1 MISSSEVGGC
11 CRVQVARLPSDRPP
25 TAPEDTTPPLPPW
38 LPPAFS
44 PFNFLLQPPKISDPT
59 TDAAPRISREGVRA
73 CKVVLPSNQLL
84 FRNVGRQGAGNF
96 GFEKFSP
103 RTGAPPPPPRRPFLD
118 EKYIT
123 ERGSRYAKHYLNYRT
138 IPAMRVL
145 RACVEGER
153 NRGCVSLNFYFFGN
167 ESIGLYFLDWKIKS
181 LKLYFVISTINY
193 LLIL

>member
-11 CRVQVARLPSDRPP
+11 CWVQVARLPSDRPP

-103 RTGAPPPPPRRPFLD
+103 RTGAPPPPRRPFLD

-123 ERGSRYAKHYLNYRT
+123 DGGGDPGMRNITLIIERFQLCEFCA
-138 IPAMRVL
+138 RVW
-145 RACVEGER
+145 RRSGIGDAFRWIFIFSGM
-153 NRGCVSLNFYFFGN
+153 NRLGCIF
-167 ESIGLYFLDWKIKS
+167 
-181 LKLYFVISTINY
+181 
-193 LLIL
+193 